1 MRTSNS
7 TKVNYMVKM
16 PAEVKETLEK
26 QKPVPIAT
34 ASKSAVPNVVFVG
47 LLKVVDDETLMI
59 ADNFFYKTAQ
69 NLGENPKISILCY
82 NGETKKSFQIKGDA
96 TVCKE
101 GVDYEAMKAWVH
113 GVNNKLPAKAC
124 VMVKVTEIYNAM
136 WGPAAGKQIA

>member
-1 MRTSNS
+1 
-7 TKVNYMVKM
+7 MVKM
-16 PAEVKETLEK
+16 PPDVRETLEK

-34 ASKSAVPNVVFVG
+34 ASKSGVPNVVFVG
-47 LLKVVDDETLMI
+47 LLKVVDDENIMI

-69 NLGENPKISILCY
+69 NLAENPKISILCY
-82 NGETKKSFQIKGDA
+82 NSENKKSFQIKGNV

-101 GVDYEAMKAWVH
+101 GEPFERMRSWVH
-113 GVNNKLPAKAC
+113 GINNKLPAKSC